1 MAGLEEKLPKGQ
13 KEKEYSSS
21 TVTNYFFFPFFFFLV
36 SPSGRGLFYNL
47 SSTVEQSVGR

>member
-21 TVTNYFFFPFFFFLV
+21 TVTNYFFFPFFFFV

>member
-21 TVTNYFFFPFFFFLV
+21 TATNYFFFLFFFV